1 MTGVTLA
8 SSDIT
13 LSLDKDGVILEAT
26 VSANL
31 PEESVSAWVGRP
43 WTDTVGAPVGEQ
55 IRGMMAD
62 AHRHG
67 LSAFHA
73 LTQRFPSGREY
84 PIEYTLVR
92 VGAKGGLVVVGRSRL
107 AVDEL
112 QSRLLA
118 TQRAREQDY
127 WKLREIETR
136 SRFLF
141 DSSGEAVLLVG
152 AETLQVLEANPAAI
166 RGLGVA
172 PGWHILDEIAPADH
186 ASFRG
191 MLQRAREGGRAP
203 GIVVRVGAGQVAW
216 TMRASLM
223 ATEPGQVFMLHLTPP
238 LPLEPAAWPAATT
251 PGPIA
256 PGPLAAPAGQALPG
270 QASAGQ
276 TLPVPGL
283 AALLER
289 LPDGIV
295 LASSRG
301 EVLQANT
308 SFLDMAQAA
317 APAVVLGQGLGR
329 WLQQS
334 GADLDVI
341 LANLARHGAVRLFAT
356 SLTGELGSTVQVEI
370 SAASVSGEHGMIGL
384 VVRDVSRRLQ
394 AAEDPRDLLAV
405 LEGLTAGMGDHSL
418 PELVR
423 LTSDI
428 VERHCIEKALQRCHG
443 NRRATADMLG
453 LSRQSLYGKLKRHGI
468 DRGGEDTE

>member
-31 PEESVSAWVGRP
+31 PEENVLAWVGRP
-43 WTDTVGAPVGEQ
+43 WTETVGAPDGEQ

-62 AHRHG
+62 AQRNG

-92 VGAKGGLVVVGRSRL
+92 VGAKGGLVVVGRSRQ

-152 AETLQVLEANPAAI
+152 AERLDVLEANPAAI

-172 PGWHILDEIAPADH
+172 PGWNILDEIAPADQ
-186 ASFRG
+186 AAFRS
-191 MLQRAREGGRAP
+191 MLLRARDGGRAP
-203 GIVVRVGAGQVAW
+203 GMVVRVGAAQVAW

-238 LPLEPAAWPAATT
+238 LALEPPLRLPSPVSSGLPQGAS
-251 PGPIA
+251 PGTA
-256 PGPLAAPAGQALPG
+256 AGQRQAL
-270 QASAGQ
+270 ALAG
-276 TLPVPGL
+276 
-283 AALLER
+283 LLER
-289 LPDGIV
+289 LPDGFV

-301 EVLQANT
+301 DVLQANP
-308 SFLDMAQAA
+308 SFLDMVQAA
-317 APAVVLGQGLGR
+317 APAVVLGQSLGR

-334 GADLDVI
+334 GADLDVV
-341 LANLARHGAVRLFAT
+341 LAALARHGAVRLFST
-356 SLTGELGSTVQVEI
+356 VLTGELGSTVQVEI
-370 SAASVSGEHGMIGL
+370 SAVSGGDQGMICL
-384 VVRDVSRRLQ
+384 VLRDISRRLHPT
-394 AAEDPRDLLAV
+394 EGPRDLRAV
-405 LEGLTAGMGDHSL
+405 LESLTASMSDSSL

-428 VERHCIEKALQRCHG
+428 VERHCIENALARCNG

-468 DRGGEDTE
+468 DRGGEDNE